1 MQTRSRTN
9 IDKDY
14 IDHAIKFTE
23 RRALGDNDPV
33 LDRLNLE
40 IIQVKPPMF
49 FFLQVYGS
57 HKQYI
62 LPVAEITFF
71 VV

>member
-33 LDRLNLE
+33 LDRVNLE

-49 FFLQVYGS
+49 FFCRYMVLISSTFYQLQR
-57 HKQYI
+57 
-62 LPVAEITFF
+62 LLFF